1 MQGVSKIHFLD
12 CSSRFILAM
21 FIKDTSQ
28 LEKGLILLVS
38 IKIQVCYAN
47 DCIVVS

>member
-1 MQGVSKIHFLD
+1 MQGVSKIYFSRLFLP
-12 CSSRFILAM
+12 LHTG
-21 FIKDTSQ
+21 KDLSQ
-28 LEKGLILLVS
+28 PEKGMILLVS